1 MFSHAVVIAGGFG
14 ARMMPLTKYVPKP
27 LIEVNGKPLIQHALD
42 FFKKHKIE
50 SITVTYGHK
59 HHLLLDYIGSDVA
72 SMVNTIDKDN
82 AYFLFNTIV
91 KYIDKPIIVCPCDLI
106 VDIDMEQLY
115 QEYIQLGEPALGI
128 VPIPASANA
137 DFIHSKE
144 SRVTKI
150 TREDI
155 SEVCASGIQI
165 LNPAKINRTIT
176 PKDNFYDV
184 WMELIKAE
192 AMYITQTQPIS
203 WKAFDNLKDII

>member
-1 MFSHAVVIAGGFG
+1 MFSHAVIIAGGFG

-27 LIEVNGKPLIQHALD
+27 LIEVDGKPLIQYALD
-42 FFKKHKIE
+42 FFKKHEIE

-59 HHLLLDYIGSDVA
+59 HDLLLDYVGSDVA
-72 SMVNTIDKDN
+72 SMINTIDKDN

-91 KYIDKPIIVCPCDLI
+91 RYIDKPVIVCPCDLI
-106 VDIDMEQLY
+106 IEIDMEQLY
-115 QEYIQLGEPALGI
+115 QEYAQLGEPALCI

-137 DFIHSKE
+137 DFIHSKD
-144 SRVTKI
+144 SQVTKI

-155 SEVCASGIQI
+155 SQVCASGIQI
-165 LNPAKINRTIT
+165 INPAKINRTIT

-192 AMYITQTQPIS
+192 AMYITKTQPIS